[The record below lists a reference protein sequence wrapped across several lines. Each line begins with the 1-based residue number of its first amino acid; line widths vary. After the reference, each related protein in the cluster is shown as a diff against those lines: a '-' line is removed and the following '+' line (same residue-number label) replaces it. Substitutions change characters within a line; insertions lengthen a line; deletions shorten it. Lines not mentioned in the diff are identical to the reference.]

1 MNSAYGQ
8 TYKGKH
14 TENTSR
20 TNRKDSESTL
30 RGKMNGNNH
39 HCIQISSWNITG
51 MRKLAG
57 KGGITYLQ
65 NEN

>member
-1 MNSAYGQ
+1 MDKLTRANIQGIPVEQIEKIAKAHYVAQ
-8 TYKGKH
+8 
-14 TENTSR
+14 
-20 TNRKDSESTL
+20 
-30 RGKMNGNNH
+30 MNGNND
-39 HCIQISSWNITG
+39 HCSKISSWNITG